1 MMKGPKAGAS
11 SIATRA
17 FRGVQAVA
25 AGRERR
31 ERPSRCRHY
40 LPLRRGS
47 LRRAS
52 CVVVRCRRRAVAV
65 LVLWIVEHSAGQ
77 VRAGVHRA
85 LLCCVR
91 RGARQRNLLDEL
103 VPHLFQWL
111 ALPPPR
117 TVVSVVSP
125 SSSAHGYTCDI
136 FPLNINTALVSIDS
150 WFI

>member
-11 SIATRA
+11 SIAIRA

-111 ALPPPR
+111 ALPPPGLSSPLSR
-117 TVVSVVSP
+117 RPPLPTVIPATSSLLTLTPP
-125 SSSAHGYTCDI
+125 SS
-136 FPLNINTALVSIDS
+136 L
-150 WFI
+150 